1 MQDIE
6 FSYAPHRTLSELN
19 ARLTLENQRLTR
31 VVRRG

>member
-19 ARLTLENQRLTR
+19 VRLTLERLGGYTER
-31 VVRRG
+31 HGL